1 MLVPP
6 SADCPYLEEARCPND
21 VDDLPS
27 CVDKCLADGETC
39 RGTGLGPAHCGA
51 SAGEC
56 YKVTSTKFMPREGC
70 DGSDAGDDSSD
81 EDEADCPFPCPAA
94 NDACPALEPLPE
106 DECLPGNPAATDCVG
121 HDCVYGCACG
131 AEIKLRDAISDFVVM

>member
-6 SADCPYLEEARCPND
+6 SADRPRR
-21 VDDLPS
+21 
-27 CVDKCLADGETC
+27 K
-39 RGTGLGPAHCGA
+39 
-51 SAGEC
+51 GEC
-56 YKVTSTKFMPREGC
+56 YKVTSTKFMPLEGC
-70 DGSDAGDDSSD
+70 DGSAGDDSSD

-121 HDCVYGCACG
+121 HDCVYGSVHKSNLGRTRATR
-131 AEIKLRDAISDFVVM
+131 LTD